1 MDGWVGYL
9 GLTIQ
14 KSTYETLLSSKLK
27 NNLSDSTN
35 MAAFVKNLLALRSP
49 TKIQILLERIL

>member
-14 KSTYETLLSSKLK
+14 KSTYETLLSSKLQ

-35 MAAFVKNLLALRSP
+35 MAALL
-49 TKIQILLERIL
+49 RIFWP